1 MTTFNMQFNC
11 DGAAFPDEG
20 MASEVARILS
30 KAATQV
36 RLGYELAPIT
46 DFNGDTIG
54 DWSIA

>member
-1 MTTFNMQFNC
+1 MKFTLEFDCSGTCFE
-11 DGAAFPDEG
+11 GARREG
-20 MASEVARILS
+20 ETARVLS

-54 DWSIA
+54 EWSIA